1 MLLSVIS
8 PCYGAPSLLKELV
21 SSIKT
26 SVESITS
33 DYEIILVEDSSPD
46 NSREIIREI
55 CKSESKVKAIFLS
68 RNFGQQAAITAGL
81 DASKGNWIVT
91 IDCDLQNPPQYIK
104 ALYDKAQEGYDI
116 VFASRQ
122 NRHDKSFIV
131 KGSKLFN
138 SLMGFLTNTKQDESI
153 AEYVLYSRKVIN
165 AMHNLGDYI
174 RYYPL
179 MNKWVGFKTTKIDV
193 PHDIRKDGKQ
203 TSFTSKTRIA
213 LALKIATSFSTKPLH
228 LIVYLGLLV
237 TVCAIIAAIYNSI
250 NYLITGIYV
259 SGWFSIFVSLWF
271 LAGIVITVLGI
282 IAIYVGHIFE
292 EVKNR
297 PSYIVDETLNLQ
309 NDTIQ

>member
-1 MLLSVIS
+1 MLLSIIS

-21 SSIKT
+21 HSIET
-26 SVESITS
+26 SVENITS

-55 CKSESKVKAIFLS
+55 CRSDSKVKAIFLS

-81 DASKGNWIVT
+81 DASIGSWAAI

-104 ALYDKAQEGYDI
+104 SLYEKAQEGYDI

-122 NRHDKSFIV
+122 ERHDSSFTV

-138 SLMGFLTNTKQDESI
+138 SLMGFLTDTKQDESV
-153 AEYVLYSRKVIN
+153 AEYVLYSRKAIN
-165 AMHNLGDYI
+165 ALHDLGDHI

-179 MNKWVGFKTTKIDV
+179 MNNWVGFKTARIDV
-193 PHDIRKDGKQ
+193 PHDVRKDGKQ
-203 TSFTSKTRIA
+203 TSFTSKGRIA

-228 LIVYLGLLV
+228 LIVCLGLAV
-237 TVCAIIAAIYNSI
+237 TVCTVIAAICG
-250 NYLITGIYV
+250 LIAGTYT
-259 SGWFSIFVSLWF
+259 SGWFSLSVSLWF
-271 LAGIVITVLGI
+271 IAGLIITVLGL
-282 IAIYVGHIFE
+282 IATYIGHIYE

-297 PSYIVDETLNLQ
+297 PSYIVDETLNMQ